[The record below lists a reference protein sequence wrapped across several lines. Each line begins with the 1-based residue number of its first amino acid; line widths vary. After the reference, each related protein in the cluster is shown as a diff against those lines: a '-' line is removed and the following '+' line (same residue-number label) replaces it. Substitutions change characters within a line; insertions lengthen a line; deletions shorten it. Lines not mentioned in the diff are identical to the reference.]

1 MVVRDNGLGNGA
13 PVLAVLLQT
22 DTGLALCDVVGRD
35 PVVEDEVVVSCGLSW
50 GERADVF
57 SWMAIELP
65 PGGLPKLAL
74 VGTDSVFNDQA
85 APEPAPIV
93 HWPRAGKTGRL
104 IARLHADKIVP
115 ARPDRRLLVG
125 ADAAGVVF
133 IHGGGGTTLA
143 STNDLSDDLCD
154 ALVRLRKGQR
164 EAAGTTCC
172 SLAACSL

>member
-1 MVVRDNGLGNGA
+1 MQRC
-13 PVLAVLLQT
+13 
-22 DTGLALCDVVGRD
+22 GLAWNGDDVR
-35 PVVEDEVVVSCGLSW
+35 EFE
-50 GERADVF
+50 
-57 SWMAIELP
+57 WMAIELP

-104 IARLHADKIVP
+104 IGRLHEGKIVP

-125 ADAAGVVF
+125 ANADRAVF
-133 IHGGGGTTLA
+133 IHGGGGTTIA

-164 EAAGTTCC
+164 DAASSALWGG
-172 SLAACSL
+172 SGNAVSSVWERLVRWKAHA